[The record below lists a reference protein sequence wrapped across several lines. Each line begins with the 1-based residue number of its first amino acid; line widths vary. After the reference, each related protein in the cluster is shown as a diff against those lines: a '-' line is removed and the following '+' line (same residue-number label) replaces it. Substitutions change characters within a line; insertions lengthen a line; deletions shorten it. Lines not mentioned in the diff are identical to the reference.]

1 MAADTLTP
9 ELFEAAW
16 VAGVAAVD
24 DERIDALR
32 HLLAISAPTIE
43 RYRST
48 KGDLRRE
55 MDQLLE
61 IGLSKLQRSGE
72 TTPE

>member
-1 MAADTLTP
+1 MADDTLTP

-16 VAGVAAVD
+16 MAGVAAVE

-32 HLLAISAPTIE
+32 HLIAISAPTIE

-48 KGDLRRE
+48 QGDLRRE
-55 MDQLLE
+55 MDQVLE

-72 TTPE
+72 VASE

>member
-9 ELFEAAW
+9 ELFKAAW

-72 TTPE
+72 TAPE

>member
-9 ELFEAAW
+9 ELFEDAW

-43 RYRST
+43 RYQST
-48 KGDLRRE
+48 E
-55 MDQLLE
+55 
-61 IGLSKLQRSGE
+61 
-72 TTPE
+72 

>member
-1 MAADTLTP
+1 VADDTLTP

-16 VAGVAAVD
+16 MAGVAAVE

-32 HLLAISAPTIE
+32 HLIAISAPTIE

-48 KGDLRRE
+48 QGDLRRE
-55 MDQLLE
+55 MDQVLE

-72 TTPE
+72 VASE

>member
-1 MAADTLTP
+1 VADDTLTP

-16 VAGVAAVD
+16 MAGVAAVE

-32 HLLAISAPTIE
+32 HLIAISAPTIE

-48 KGDLRRE
+48 EGDLRRE
-55 MDQLLE
+55 MDQVLE

-72 TTPE
+72 AAPE